1 MSALTPPAQPDT
13 AWMRTIPSGRFA
25 PSSTSTLAKRFD
37 QASSTTAYLGEAA
50 VGANASAPAWRIQ
63 KMVFGVDGDVTITWA
78 DGNSAFD
85 NVWDNRASL
94 SYS

>member
-1 MSALTPPAQPDT
+1 
-13 AWMRTIPSGRFA
+13 MRTITSGRDTGA
-25 PSSTSTLAKRFD
+25 TVAKRFD
-37 QASSTTAYLGEAA
+37 QADSTTGYLGEAA
-50 VGANASAPAWRIQ
+50 VGVPTTAALWRIQ
-63 KMVFGVDGDVTITWA
+63 KLVFGVDGDVTITWA